1 MHDKLRNEDSV
12 KDVNNRLNDYFD
24 LDSLNIEEIS
34 DSVAGIDEDNK
45 NH

>member
-34 DSVAGIDEDNK
+34 DSVAGIDKDNK
-45 NH
+45 NS